1 MLRSGPAMTQR
12 SIKSAERTLRLFELF
27 SRRQERLTV
36 SDVARGLDIPQPSAS
51 MLLTNLAA
59 LGYLEYDRFD
69 RSYAPT
75 IRVVLLGSWI
85 GPRLGGRQSLA
96 SRLDDLH
103 SSVGEDI
110 FVGIQNG
117 AYAQIVQARSTVKWQ
132 KLPAT
137 RHSPA
142 WGAEHGTHDLSID
155 SGQMFSLT
163 RTAIGRVLL
172 MSKADAELVR
182 LVRRCN
188 AEAES
193 RHRVNE
199 VAFMALIEEVR
210 RNGYAVTTG
219 HFSPGRRSIAIPVTS
234 RTDRVPFGIGVAGPI
249 DRIEA
254 KRDLI
259 LQGLHAFQADAM
271 ESDFVNNDNL
281 TAITLVEERTCA

>member
-1 MLRSGPAMTQR
+1 MTQR

-36 SDVARGLDIPQPSAS
+36 SEIARDLAIPQPSAS
-51 MLLTNLAA
+51 MLLTNLAG

-75 IRVVLLGSWI
+75 IRVALLGGWI

-103 SSVGEDI
+103 RSVGEDI

-117 AYAQIVQARSTVKWQ
+117 AYVQIVQVER
-132 KLPAT
+132 
-137 RHSPA
+137 
-142 WGAEHGTHDLSID
+142 GTHDLSID
-155 SGQMFSLT
+155 SGVMYSLT

-172 MSKADAELVR
+172 MSKPDAELVR

-193 RHRVNE
+193 RDRVNE
-199 VAFMALIEEVR
+199 DEFMAIIEEVR

-219 HFSPGRRSIAIPVTS
+219 YFAPGRRSIAVPILPS
-234 RTDRVPFGIGVAGPI
+234 RTDRVPFGIGIA
-249 DRIEA
+249 RA
-254 KRDLI
+254 T
-259 LQGLHAFQADAM
+259 
-271 ESDFVNNDNL
+271 S
-281 TAITLVEERTCA
+281 ITSRRSVI

>member
-1 MLRSGPAMTQR
+1 MLRSGAAMTQR

-27 SRRQERLTV
+27 SRCQERLTV

-51 MLLTNLAA
+51 MLLTNLAT

-75 IRVVLLGSWI
+75 IRVALLGSWI

-117 AYAQIVQARSTVKWQ
+117 AYAQVVQARSTVKWQ
-132 KLPAT
+132 NLPAT
-137 RHSPA
+137 RHSPGR
-142 WGAEHGTHDLSID
+142 GAERGTHDLSID

-172 MSKADAELVR
+172 MSKADADLVR

-193 RHRVNE
+193 RYRVNE

-219 HFSPGRRSIAIPVTS
+219 HFAPGRRSIAVPVTS

-254 KRDLI
+254 KRELI
-259 LQGLHAFQADAM
+259 LHGLRAFQTAAL
-271 ESDFVNNDNL
+271 ESDFNNSP
-281 TAITLVEERTCA
+281 TAAAHIEERTCA